1 MHSWKKK
8 LVVSQLAVAC
18 TLAIASQASAAS
30 NDVSGTTYNTFVHY
44 NDSTYTD
51 GVYYQGYAGWNNYDT
66 DSFYNGDIYPVITNS
81 TVNGVISTYYLDD
94 GISTN
99 TNDNSLT
106 IKNST
111 IHGMIT
117 SECMTTD
124 CADGRTADYNYDRL
138 ALTVDNS
145 TIDDNYEYYT
155 YNGTYND
162 AADTHV
168 VDVYDMGTAITL
180 NQEVDLVIQ
189 NNSHVA
195 GITLTQGY
203 EWEDIDDNTVSTGVN
218 SGEVFNNTITVADS
232 TVTSGSWT
240 DEGSSGWFGNTGNAS
255 DYSNT
260 PTADDVAIA
269 AIASPYA
276 DNAMQ
281 TTVNLSNSTLMGD
294 VVFSSNFDEN
304 FFPNGADSYRDTDAN
319 VDTNGWDGTDRMDVT
334 LNNGSKWVGAAI
346 SVHQVEIDTDED
358 GVNDSYTYAP
368 GTDATATLIDI
379 AANSLWPS
387 STYGIDNAD
396 TAYDEGHVAGNEI
409 YQSGLFNV
417 TLNGGSEWDTTKAS
431 LIDTLN
437 INSGSL
443 VNVADSSLVSDSIT
457 LTGGSALKIGED
469 GHVATDSLTIDNSTV
484 SLANDVSA
492 GWNVS
497 DAALYANTI
506 TVTNDGLFDV
516 NTDQS
521 SSSSFRTDVLNV
533 TSTTDASGNIH
544 AGTFDIHSNRYVLDA
559 DLSNDRTNDTSQSNY
574 GYGVIAMNSD
584 GHLTINGNGD
594 AYDVDKSEAG
604 QNEVDNVGDNVAAAT
619 GNYKV
624 RIDNATGKGS
634 VGDYNGNELIYVNDN
649 NSTATFSAANK
660 ADLGAY
666 TYQAEQNGNSVV
678 LKQDRLT
685 DYANMA
691 LSIPSANTNI
701 WNLEQDAL
709 ATRLAN
715 GRHTPTADAGGAWVT
730 YIGGSFS
737 GDTNV
742 LNYDQ
747 DVNGIMVG
755 LDTVVEG
762 NSAKWTVG
770 AAAGFAKGD
779 ISDNSGQVD
788 QDSQSARIYSSARF
802 QNNIFLD
809 STLSYS
815 HYSNDLSATMSN
827 GAAVSGDASSDAWGF
842 GMKLGYDLQ
851 LDQHGYLTP
860 YASISGLFQDGD
872 NYQLSNDMKVGS
884 QSYDSMRYELGMDAG
899 YTFDY
904 GDQALTPYFKLA
916 YVYDD
921 SNSNSADVNGD
932 SIDNGVEGSAVRV
945 GLGTQFSFTKNF
957 AAYADTN
964 YLGGGDVDQDWS
976 ANVGVKYTW

>member
-18 TLAIASQASAAS
+18 TMAIAAQASAAT
-30 NDVSGTTYNTFVHY
+30 NDVSGTTYNTFAHY
-44 NDSTYTD
+44 NDSTYAN
-51 GVYYQGYAGWNNYDT
+51 GYYYQGFAGWDNYGT
-66 DSFYNGDIYPVITNS
+66 DSSYNGDIYPVINNS

-94 GISTN
+94 GLSTN

-111 IHGMIT
+111 IHGMVT
-117 SECMTTD
+117 SSCVTGTGDNCTD
-124 CADGRTADYNYDRL
+124 DRSSYYHDRL

-145 TIDDNYEYYT
+145 TIDDNYEHYT

-162 AADTHV
+162 A
-168 VDVYDMGTAITL
+168 VDSYDVPVYNMGTAITL
-180 NQEVDLVIQ
+180 DQEVDLVIK

-203 EWEDIDDNTVSTGVN
+203 EWLDTDDNTVSTGVN
-218 SGEVFNNTITVADS
+218 SGEVFNNTITVSDS

-240 DEGSSGWFGNTGNAS
+240 DEGTAGWFGNTANAS
-255 DYSNT
+255 SYSGEYTN
-260 PTADDVAIA
+260 DDVAIS
-269 AIASPYA
+269 AIANPYA

-294 VVFSSNFDEN
+294 ILFSSNFDEN
-304 FFPNGADSYRDTDAN
+304 FFPNGADSYRDTDSN

-334 LNNGSKWVGAAI
+334 LNNGSKWVGAAM
-346 SVHQVEIDTDED
+346 SVHQVDTDGD
-358 GVNDSYTYAP
+358 GQYDYAP

-379 AANSLWPS
+379 SANSLWPY
-387 STYGIDNAD
+387 STYGIDNSD
-396 TAYDEGHVAGNEI
+396 TIYDEGHVAGNAV

-417 TLNGGSEWDTTKAS
+417 TLNGGSEWDTTKSS

-437 INSGSL
+437 INSGSQ

-457 LTGGSALKIGED
+457 LTGDSSLNIGED

-484 SLANDVSA
+484 SLADDVSA
-492 GWNVS
+492 GWTDTN
-497 DAALYANTI
+497 AALYANTI
-506 TVTNDGLFDV
+506 NVTNNGLFDV
-516 NTDQS
+516 QTEESNIGA
-521 SSSSFRTDVLNV
+521 FHTDVLNV
-533 TSTTDASGNIH
+533 TSATDASGHIN

-559 DLSNDRTNDTSQSNY
+559 DLSNDRTNDTSKSNY

-594 AYDVDKSEAG
+594 AYDANQTEAG
-604 QNEVDNVGDNVAAAT
+604 QSEVDNVGDNVAAAT

-624 RIDNATGKGS
+624 RVDNATGTGS
-634 VGDYNGNELIYVNDN
+634 VADYNRNELVYVNDK

-666 TYQAEQNGNSVV
+666 TYHAEQEGNTVV
-678 LKQDRLT
+678 LKQSELT

-715 GRHTPTADAGGAWVT
+715 GRHTPSDTGGAWVT
-730 YIGGSFS
+730 YIGGGFS
-737 GDTNV
+737 GDNGV

-755 LDTVVEG
+755 LDKQIDG

-770 AAAGFAKGD
+770 AAAGFAKGS
-779 ISDNSGQVD
+779 ISDNSGNVD

-815 HYSNDLSATMSN
+815 HYSNDLTATMSN
-827 GAAVSGDASSDAWGF
+827 GAAVDGDVSSDAWGF
-842 GMKLGYDLQ
+842 GMKLGYDLKLNEQ
-851 LDQHGYLTP
+851 GYVTP

-872 NYQLSNDMKVGS
+872 DYQLSNDMKVGS

-899 YTFDY
+899 YTFNY

-921 SNSNSADVNGD
+921 SNGNSADVNGD

-957 AAYADTN
+957 GAYVDTN

>member
-8 LVVSQLAVAC
+8 LVVSQLALAC
-18 TLAIASQASAAS
+18 TLAISSQASAA
-30 NDVSGTTYNTFVHY
+30 TYNTFGYHDDAGSAFSWTDWAVADSLNYITYDGYIY
-44 NDSTYTD
+44 NNAAD
-51 GVYYQGYAGWNNYDT
+51 GAYDQSFNND
-66 DSFYNGDIYPVITNS
+66 V
-81 TVNGVISTYYLDD
+81 VNGVISTYYLDNDYAD
-94 GISTN
+94 GSANTLNIS
-99 TNDNSLT
+99 NSV
-106 IKNST
+106 
-111 IHGMIT
+111 IHGMVT
-117 SECMTTD
+117 SEQVTD
-124 CADGRTADYNYDRL
+124 NQGHVWTNGTDVDNKWVDGD
-138 ALTVDNS
+138 ALTLNIANS
-145 TIDDNYEYYT
+145 TIDDDYEYFYFT
-155 YNGTYND
+155 DSYLN
-162 AADTHV
+162 ADGKADSDDYQV
-168 VDVYDMGTAITL
+168 PFYELGTAVTL
-180 NQEVDLVIQ
+180 DVESNINISD
-189 NNSHVA
+189 NSRVA
-195 GITLTQGY
+195 GIALSQGNSSNADY
-203 EWEDIDDNTVSTGVN
+203 TTESHTWDNNISVVN
-218 SGEVFNNTITVADS
+218 S
-232 TVTSGSWT
+232 TVTSGAYT
-240 DEGSSGWFGNTGNAS
+240 ALEDEGFYGNSEEPSDYNGDGSNNDIAMSFADSSAS
-255 DYSNT
+255 DY
-260 PTADDVAIA
+260 
-269 AIASPYA
+269 
-276 DNAMQ
+276 AMKNN
-281 TTVNLSNSTLMGD
+281 VKLDHSTLMGD
-294 VVFSSNFDEN
+294 VVFNSTWNANFDPVGHN
-304 FFPNGADSYRDTDAN
+304 SNSDDLA
-319 VDTNGWDGTDRMDVT
+319 DTNGGWADDSLNVDELNIT
-334 LNNGSKWVGAAI
+334 LDNGSKWVGAA
-346 SVHQVEIDTDED
+346 EF
-358 GVNDSYTYAP
+358 SYQSIAP
-368 GTDATATLIDI
+368 ANMYDVAV
-379 AANSLWPS
+379 NSLEPV
-387 STYGIDNAD
+387 STMDNWGNVVG
-396 TAYDEGHVAGNEI
+396 DETF
-409 YQSGLFNV
+409 QSGVFNV
-417 TLNGGSEWDTTKAS
+417 ALNNGSEWDTVNDS
-431 LIDTLN
+431 NIDTLSVN
-437 INSGSL
+437 NASQ
-443 VNVADSSLVSDSIT
+443 VNVAQSSSLLADSIT
-457 LTGGSALKIGED
+457 LTNGSTMNLSSNGL
-469 GHVATDSLTIDNSTV
+469 VATDHLTVDSYSTV
-484 SLANDVSA
+484 DLTDETTY
-492 GWNVS
+492 
-497 DAALYANTI
+497 LYANTI
-506 TVTNDGLFDV
+506 TVSNSGEFSIGAGDFDANLFS
-516 NTDQS
+516 TDKMELTSGGVFNINS
-521 SSSSFRTDVLNV
+521 SD
-533 TSTTDASGNIH
+533 
-544 AGTFDIHSNRYVLDA
+544 YVLDA
-559 DLSNDRTNDTSQSNY
+559 DLVNGYTNTTNTQDATY

-584 GHLTINGNGD
+584 GHLTINGNGNINNADQEFSVDD
-594 AYDVDKSEAG
+594 ANDGTV
-604 QNEVDNVGDNVAAAT
+604 AAT

-624 RIDNATGKGS
+624 RINNSTGTGS
-634 VGDYNGNELIYVNDN
+634 VANYKDKEIIYVNDQ

-715 GRHTPTADAGGAWVT
+715 GRHTPTADTGGAWVT

-737 GDTNV
+737 GDTDV

-815 HYSNDLSATMSN
+815 HYSNDLTATMSN
-827 GAAVSGDASSDAWGF
+827 GSAVNGDSSSDAWGF

-851 LDQHGYLTP
+851 LDQRGYVTP

-921 SNSNSADVNGD
+921 SNGNSADVNGD

-957 AAYADTN
+957 AAYTDAN